1 MYALME
7 CYLHRTNE
15 HLKHQNWLRSE
26 ARIYMYVMANKID
39 CVRVCRCG
47 LPSRSIYTMAS
58 QLEEKWR
65 NASRQTA
72 IKTKEDANE
81 KKEKKRK

>member
-1 MYALME
+1 
-7 CYLHRTNE
+7 
-15 HLKHQNWLRSE
+15 
-26 ARIYMYVMANKID
+26 MYVKANEID

-65 NASRQTA
+65 NASKQTA

-81 KKEKKRK
+81 KQKNTKRK